1 MMRSSVVVSFDAIKI
16 VELEEQLKT
25 LQEDSKTIVEK
36 FSGNLWNE
44 FKQSAKEN
52 KDAILGELRSLLV
65 HLVGDK
71 GKGT

>member
-1 MMRSSVVVSFDAIKI
+1 MMRSSVVVSFDAIKN

-44 FKQSAKEN
+44 FNQSAKEN